1 MRKRF
6 LMVLFSVFVLTCWST
21 GLIWAQ
27 GQEAPKAPAPAAVA
41 PAPEA
46 AKPATPA
53 ATPEAPKE
61 ATPAAEA
68 PKPAA
73 PPVTTAAPPAAPKP
87 AAPAAGTM
95 SKLEQAIAQTPKGTG
110 KGEINS
116 AAPQG
121 FMGIPGAPSHF
132 WLWYILWGTW
142 VGWIFSSVGAFGGVM
157 AGVGHIS
164 VFGLSDYAGTFKK
177 NSPALNKLLTDS
189 IRTSNQYLVGLSALI
204 SSFTYWR
211 MGRLVLPLGL
221 CLAAGG
227 VLAGYLVPLLTV
239 GKMDVSL
246 YVGFF
251 GIIVF
256 AVAFVLFYETT
267 EKGQA
272 SKKAAK
278 AAAKA
283 FEDVHIRKCAIDE
296 GGEHACGVQVK
307 HWGLSKIA
315 FTFYGQEFSFN
326 PIWPI
331 LGGFVIN
338 GISALIGVGGGF
350 LYVPFLTS
358 VAGLPMFIVAGTSAL
373 AVLVGMIVNIF
384 NMMVVHSV
392 PVDFT
397 LITTE
402 LIGIAI
408 GSVLGPITSK
418 KIPEVWLKRLFV
430 LLAIYVGIGYI
441 TKGFMGKSILPGM

>member
-1 MRKRF
+1 MRKKGWIIWS
-6 LMVLFSVFVLTCWST
+6 VLA
-21 GLIWAQ
+21 LIAVTATLLWAAPSFA
-27 GQEAPKAPAPAAVA
+27 GKLQEAI
-41 PAPEA
+41 
-46 AKPATPA
+46 AT
-53 ATPEAPKE
+53 TP
-61 ATPAAEA
+61 
-68 PKPAA
+68 
-73 PPVTTAAPPAAPKP
+73 
-87 AAPAAGTM
+87 
-95 SKLEQAIAQTPKGTG
+95 QGTG
-110 KGEINS
+110 PGMINPG
-116 AAPQG
+116 APQG
-121 FMGIPGAPSHF
+121 FMGIPGGPHHF
-132 WLWYILWGTW
+132 FLFYILWGIW
-142 VGWIFSSVGAFGGVM
+142 VGWIFSSVGAFGGIM

-164 VFGLSDYAGTFKK
+164 VFGLSDFAGTFKK
-177 NSPALNKLLTDS
+177 TSPMLNKMLTDS

-204 SSFTYWR
+204 SSFTYYR

-221 CLAAGG
+221 CLAIGG
-227 VLAGYLVPLLTV
+227 ILAGYLVPLLTV
-239 GKMDVSL
+239 GKMAVSL

-267 EKGQA
+267 PKGQEK
-272 SKKAAK
+272 KKAAK

-283 FEDVHIRKCAIDE
+283 FEEAHIKKTAQVSA
-296 GGEHACGVQVK
+296 EHAKGVQVT

-326 PIWPI
+326 PIWPL

-338 GISALIGVGGGF
+338 GISAFIGVGGGF

-384 NMMVVHSV
+384 NMMVVRQV
-392 PVDFT
+392 PVDFI
-397 LITTE
+397 LISTE

-408 GSVLGPITSK
+408 GSVLGPVTSK
-418 KIPEVWLKRLFV
+418 KIPEVWLKRIFV
-430 LLAIYVGIGYI
+430 ILAVYVGIGYL

>member
-1 MRKRF
+1 MRKVFLLF
-6 LMVLFSVFVLTCWST
+6 LMLLTILALT
-21 GLIWAQ
+21 GAAVWAQ
-27 GQEAPKAPAPAAVA
+27 EAAKPSAPATPQAAPPAVA
-41 PAPEA
+41 PQPSSETPKPAATEPAKATPAAPEA
-46 AKPATPA
+46 AKPA
-53 ATPEAPKE
+53 PKGKL
-61 ATPAAEA
+61 AEA
-68 PKPAA
+68 
-73 PPVTTAAPPAAPKP
+73 
-87 AAPAAGTM
+87 
-95 SKLEQAIAQTPKGTG
+95 IAKTPTGTG
-110 KGEINS
+110 KGEINPD
-116 AAPQG
+116 APKG
-121 FMGIPGAPSHF
+121 FMDIPGAPTHF

-164 VFGLSDYAGTFKK
+164 VFGLSDYANGFKK
-177 NSPALNKLLTDS
+177 TNPSLNKLLTDS

-204 SSFTYWR
+204 SSITYWK
-211 MGRLVLPLGL
+211 MGRLVMPLGL

-227 VLAGYLVPLLTV
+227 ILAGYLVPLLTV
-239 GKMDVSL
+239 GKMDISL

-272 SKKAAK
+272 KRKAAK

-283 FEDVHIRKCAIDE
+283 FEDAHIKKT
-296 GGEHACGVQVK
+296 GEASTEQLQGVKVTQWSPARIK
-307 HWGLSKIA
+307 
-315 FTFYGQEFSFN
+315 FTFYGAEFSFN

-358 VAGLPMFIVAGTSAL
+358 IAGLPMFIVAGTSAL

-392 PVDFT
+392 PVDFL
-397 LITTE
+397 LIFTE

-408 GSVLGPITSK
+408 GSILGPITSK

-430 LLAIYVGIGYI
+430 LLAVYVGIGYI

>member
-1 MRKRF
+1 MRKKTLLIVGLF
-6 LMVLFSVFVLTCWST
+6 AALAVVATLVLAEPS
-21 GLIWAQ
+21 WA
-27 GQEAPKAPAPAAVA
+27 GKLEEAIAKTPVGAGPGMIHPDAPK
-41 PAPEA
+41 
-46 AKPATPA
+46 
-53 ATPEAPKE
+53 
-61 ATPAAEA
+61 
-68 PKPAA
+68 
-73 PPVTTAAPPAAPKP
+73 
-87 AAPAAGTM
+87 
-95 SKLEQAIAQTPKGTG
+95 
-110 KGEINS
+110 
-116 AAPQG
+116 G

-132 WLWYILWGTW
+132 WLFYILWGIW
-142 VGWIFSSVGAFGGVM
+142 VGWIFSSVGAFGGIM

-164 VFGLSDYAGTFKK
+164 VFGLSDYAKSFK
-177 NSPALNKLLTDS
+177 NTSPTLNKMMTDS

-204 SSFTYWR
+204 SSFTYYR

-221 CLAAGG
+221 CLAIGG
-227 VLAGYLVPLLTV
+227 ILAGYLVPLLTV
-239 GKMDVSL
+239 GKMNVST

-267 EKGQA
+267 PSGQA
-272 SKKAAK
+272 KKKAAK

-283 FEDVHIRKCAIDE
+283 FEEAHIKKSTEVSA
-296 GGEHACGVQVK
+296 EHAKGVQVT

-326 PIWPI
+326 PLWPL

-384 NMMVVHSV
+384 NMMVVRQV
-392 PVDFT
+392 PVDFL
-397 LITTE
+397 LIGTE
-402 LIGIAI
+402 LVGIAI
-408 GSVLGPITSK
+408 GSVLGPMTSK
-418 KIPEVWLKRLFV
+418 KIPEVWLKRIFV
-430 LLAIYVGIGYI
+430 ILAVYVGIGYL

>member
-1 MRKRF
+1 MEVSMRKRI
-6 LMVLFSVFVLTCWST
+6 LVIILSCLVCTCWST

-27 GQEAPKAPAPAAVA
+27 GQEATKAPAEPAQAQQPGATPALPVAPAAPATPAAETPKSAPPPATAVA
-41 PAPEA
+41 PAP
-46 AKPATPA
+46 
-53 ATPEAPKE
+53 
-61 ATPAAEA
+61 A
-68 PKPAA
+68 PKPVAA
-73 PPVTTAAPPAAPKP
+73 PGTT
-87 AAPAAGTM
+87 
-95 SKLEQAIAQTPKGTG
+95 SKLQAALALTPKGTG
-110 KGEINS
+110 KGEINPD
-116 AAPQG
+116 APKG

-164 VFGLSDYAGTFKK
+164 VFGLSDYASTFKK
-177 NSPALNKLLTDS
+177 TSPTLNKLLTDS

-204 SSFTYWR
+204 SSFTYYR

-227 VLAGYLVPLLTV
+227 ILAGYLVPMLTV

-267 EKGQA
+267 PKGQE

-283 FEDVHIRKCAIDE
+283 FEDIHIRKCAVDE
-296 GGEHACGVQVK
+296 GGAHACGVQVT
-307 HWGLSKIA
+307 HWGFSRIA

-326 PIWPI
+326 PLWPL

-338 GISALIGVGGGF
+338 GISAFIGVGGGF

-384 NMMVVHSV
+384 NMMVVQHV
-392 PVDFT
+392 PVDFV
-397 LITTE
+397 LICTE

-408 GSVLGPITSK
+408 GSVLGPLTSK
-418 KIPEVWLKRLFV
+418 KIPDIWLKRIFV
-430 LLAIYVGIGYI
+430 VLAVYVGIGYL
-441 TKGFMGKSILPGM
+441 TKGFMGHSILPGM